1 MGTDVLARAGI
12 AVLWLLH
19 FLPLALL
26 SRVGEAFGLLL
37 YLLGAERRRVCRINL
52 ERCFP
57 ERSRVERER
66 TVRSHF
72 RAFGRSLV
80 EHGLLWWS
88 PRERITR
95 LVRIEGREHFERH
108 RGQPVILLAPH
119 FVGLDTGFTR
129 LACEADLAS
138 MYSMQKSE
146 AMNAMLLRGRTR
158 FGDQRLF
165 SRQDGVRAA
174 IAALRDVRPFYY
186 LPDMDYG
193 PRDTIFV
200 PFFGVPAATITG
212 LSRLARLSGARVI
225 PCVTRMLPGGA
236 GYELRLYPAWEGF
249 PSGAQE
255 SDIETDT
262 RRMNAFIEDRVREM
276 PEQYLW
282 THKRFKTRPAGESK
296 WY

>member
-1 MGTDVLARAGI
+1 MLARAGI
-12 AVLWLLH
+12 AVLWVLQ

-26 SRVGEAFGLLL
+26 SRIGAAFGMLL
-37 YLLGAERRRVCRINL
+37 YGLGAERRRVCRTNL

-57 ERSRVERER
+57 GEAAADRER
-66 TVRSHF
+66 TVRAHF
-72 RAFGRSLV
+72 RAFGRSLI

-88 PRERITR
+88 PRERI
-95 LVRIEGREHFERH
+95 LAMVRIEGMEHFERH

-174 IAALRDVRPFYY
+174 IAALRAARPFYY
-186 LPDMDYG
+186 LPDLDYG
-193 PRDTIFV
+193 PRETIFV

-212 LSRLARLSGARVI
+212 LSRLARISGARVI
-225 PCVTRMLPGGA
+225 PCVTRMLAGGE
-236 GYELRLYPAWEGF
+236 GYELRFYPAWEDF
-249 PSGAQE
+249 PGGAHPAA
-255 SDIETDT
+255 IETDT

-282 THKRFKTRPAGESK
+282 THKRFKTRPPGESK